1 MYLSTALLTIALIFI
16 RTPPIYGFHS
26 IARIEPINKSVKPM
40 KDPPHKGIKMI
51 KNYEIYEGSMDKDE
65 TYEETYYVQNE

>member
-1 MYLSTALLTIALIFI
+1 
-16 RTPPIYGFHS
+16 
-26 IARIEPINKSVKPM
+26 M

-65 TYEETYYVQNE
+65 TYEETYYGQNE